1 MKYKLAKSGNLRK
14 SGMSLGGYQGRD
26 PVSHRPYS
34 RKVSLKRFNKTGK
47 FAFRRAGEGHRAGE
61 AWGKSKGIDP
71 ESRVWRY
78 SKNSPSF
85 DEGVHQ
91 YKEFAMEKAL
101 NKAKKK

>member
-1 MKYKLAKSGNLRK
+1 MRRSSG
-14 SGMSLGGYQGRD
+14 SLGGYQGRD

-34 RKVSLKRFNKTGK
+34 RKVSLSRFKKTGK

-61 AWGKSKGIDP
+61 TWGAQKGIDP
-71 ESRVWRY
+71 SSKVWRY

-91 YKEFAMEKAL
+91 YKESARSRAL
-101 NKAKKK
+101 DKSKK